1 MDDYGGEKSV
11 QKKHQMTYEQAFIA
25 RFGTPSPNLDWGF
38 GSNTAATTR
47 SLNSNSM
54 AYSSKAITRAATSTA
69 ESNWT
74 LTEGYTAT
82 FNDAE
87 MQASERNTE
96 FMRLRKEI
104 TDAPANPIEQKLDRI
119 IELLE
124 GTLETKQKGI
134 DFSANPWWDRFLDK

>member
-54 AYSSKAITRAATSTA
+54 AYSSKAVTRAATSTA

-82 FNDAE
+82 FNRSYYEKIEAKMPERQQTTGSATPKVSDAVKRP
-87 MQASERNTE
+87 MSV
-96 FMRLRKEI
+96 
-104 TDAPANPIEQKLDRI
+104 
-119 IELLE
+119 
-124 GTLETKQKGI
+124 
-134 DFSANPWWDRFLDK
+134 

>member
-54 AYSSKAITRAATSTA
+54 AYSSKAVTRAATSTA

-82 FNDAE
+82 FNRSYYEKIED
-87 MQASERNTE
+87 
-96 FMRLRKEI
+96 RK
-104 TDAPANPIEQKLDRI
+104 
-119 IELLE
+119 
-124 GTLETKQKGI
+124 
-134 DFSANPWWDRFLDK
+134 SVV